1 MPSDQLI
8 LIIQFQNYS
17 QQFKNLMCD
26 ILMHMTVEFLNVGP
40 APLDHLGLGAL
51 LLGDEFLDVVGFQVV
66 IQPRENFN

>member
-1 MPSDQLI
+1 
-8 LIIQFQNYS
+8 
-17 QQFKNLMCD
+17 
-26 ILMHMTVEFLNVGP
+26 MTVEFLNVGP